1 MSRANLF
8 ALAVF
13 VTVFSAGLLVH
24 AALQI
29 MRARPSALMRARLFA
44 LDATAATA
52 ATAGDDALVG
62 TLFHEQTRRLRLWSW
77 LDDRLRRIEIVGGKI
92 GPRLAGVV
100 VAAAIAVAIAIARID
115 VVPAWAGPV
124 LLAVLPLAALRSFY
138 KMLVERFRLRMLGV
152 FPDALDLMVRAVRAG
167 VPVVRAIEIV
177 ADECAQPLAAEFR
190 QIADGLQL
198 GIELETVLNEAMR
211 RLRIPE
217 FSFFCVAL
225 LLQRETGGS
234 LGETLEGLA
243 DIVRGR
249 KEVRQKTRALTAESR
264 LASRVIACVPPVVF
278 GALYT
283 INRDYARV
291 LIDTHAGHMI
301 LVASGVLLVVGL
313 VIIQRLAKLDT

>member
-13 VTVFSAGLLVH
+13 VTVFSTGLLLN
-24 AALQI
+24 AALQV
-29 MRARPSALMRARLFA
+29 MRARPAALMRARLFA
-44 LDATAATA
+44 LDAAA
-52 ATAGDDALVG
+52 ATAGDDAGVA
-62 TLFHEQTRRLRLWSW
+62 TLFHEQTRRLRFWTW
-77 LDDRLRRIEIVGGKI
+77 LDDRLRRIEIVGGKF

-100 VAAAIAVAIAIARID
+100 AAAAIAVAIGIARID

-124 LLAVLPLAALRSFY
+124 LLAVLPLAALRAFY
-138 KMLVERFRLRMLGV
+138 KMLIERFRLRMLGV

-190 QIADGLQL
+190 RIADGLQL

-264 LASRVIACVPPVVF
+264 LASRVIACVPPVVL

-283 INRDYARV
+283 INRDYAQV
-291 LIDTHAGHMI
+291 LISTHAGHMI
-301 LVASGVLLVVGL
+301 LVASGVLLVSGL
-313 VIIQRLAKLDT
+313 VIIQRIAKLDT

>member
-1 MSRANLF
+1 MNRANLF
-8 ALAVF
+8 ALAAF
-13 VTVFSAGLLVH
+13 VTVFSTGLLSH
-24 AALQI
+24 AARQI
-29 MRARPSALMRARLFA
+29 MRTRPAALMRARLFA
-44 LDATAATA
+44 LNAAA
-52 ATAGDDALVG
+52 APAGDDTSAAA
-62 TLFHEQTRRLRLWSW
+62 LFHEQTRRWRFWTW
-77 LDDRLRRIEIVGGKI
+77 LDDRLRRIEIVGGKV
-92 GPRLAGVV
+92 GLRLTAAVV
-100 VAAAIAVAIAIARID
+100 TAAIAVAIGIARID
-115 VVPAWAGPV
+115 VVPGWAGP
-124 LLAVLPLAALRSFY
+124 LLFVALPLAALRSFY
-138 KMLVERFRLRMLGV
+138 KMLIERFRLRMLNV

-243 DIVRGR
+243 DIIRGR

-264 LASRVIACVPPVVF
+264 LASRVIACVPPVIL
-278 GALYT
+278 GALYVT
-283 INRDYARV
+283 NRDYARV
-291 LIDTHAGHMI
+291 LLDTHAGHMI
-301 LVASGVLLVVGL
+301 LAVSAVLLVSGL
-313 VIIQRLAKLDT
+313 LIIQRVAKLDT

>member
-13 VTVFSAGLLVH
+13 VTVFSAGLLLH
-24 AALQI
+24 AARQI
-29 MRARPSALMRARLFA
+29 MRARPAALMRARLFT
-44 LDATAATA
+44 LNVTAATNA
-52 ATAGDDALVG
+52 AGGDETSAAAL
-62 TLFHEQTRRLRLWSW
+62 FNEQARGWRSW
-77 LDDRLRRIEIVGGKI
+77 TSLDDRLRRIEIVGGKL
-92 GPRLAGVV
+92 GLRLTGVVV
-100 VAAAIAVAIAIARID
+100 VAAIFAAIGIAQID
-115 VVPAWAGPV
+115 VVPAWAGP
-124 LLAVLPLAALRSFY
+124 LLLVVLPFAALRWFC
-138 KMLVERFRLRMLGV
+138 KMLIERFRLRMLGV

-234 LGETLEGLA
+234 LAETLEGLA

-249 KEVRQKTRALTAESR
+249 KEVRQKARALTAESH
-264 LASRVIACVPPVVF
+264 LASRVIACVPPVIL
-278 GALYT
+278 GSLYV
-283 INRDYARV
+283 INRDYAQV
-291 LIDTHAGHMI
+291 LINTHAGHMI
-301 LVASGVLLVVGL
+301 LVVSGVLLVSGL
-313 VIIQRLAKLDT
+313 VIIQRIAKLDT